1 MWPSAPST
9 ATWTVTAMSE
19 NKGWSRQQFQICVA
33 ILALLASLAS
43 AAATGLGAYAA
54 STANKL
60 EQSEFEVQRLH
71 WQIENSRCPSL
82 LEDAAT
88 QAEAKVRRG
97 IFGLLGGRRD
107 ERTNTPD

>member
-1 MWPSAPST
+1 MSGSSK
-9 ATWTVTAMSE
+9 WTRE
-19 NKGWSRQQFQICVA
+19 QFQVCVA

-43 AAATGLGAYAA
+43 AAAIGLGAYAG
-54 STANKL
+54 STAGKL
-60 EQSEFEVQRLH
+60 RDSEFEVQRLH
-71 WQIENSRCPSL
+71 WQIENSRCPSI

-88 QAEAKVRRG
+88 QAEAEVRRG